1 MACRPTSLECRLVAA
16 VEGRELAVGVGWVAG
31 GLVEV
36 NDVVKIFGGAKLG
49 GDRSWKDM
57 VLQVAL
63 VVLLGLTS
71 LALVILFGELFR
83 TIVFDEIREGF
94 RPGHSLKAL
103 LVDCQL
109 ERFDR

>member
-63 VVLLGLTS
+63 VVSSSRWLRQPQ
-71 LALVILFGELFR
+71 LVEASS
-83 TIVFDEIREGF
+83 
-94 RPGHSLKAL
+94 PPW
-103 LVDCQL
+103 
-109 ERFDR
+109 